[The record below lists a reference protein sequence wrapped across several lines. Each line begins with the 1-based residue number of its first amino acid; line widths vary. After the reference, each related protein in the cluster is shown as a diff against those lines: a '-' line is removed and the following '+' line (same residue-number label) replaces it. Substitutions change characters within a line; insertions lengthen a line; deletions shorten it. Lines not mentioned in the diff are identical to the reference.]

1 MFSPSQ
7 IGISPLTFFKKMPIF
22 VVRNKEGK
30 GKVMFVVICFIL
42 AVILKPFFAK
52 DATDWET
59 SVAWYGLCITFTPI
73 GGIFFWRLF
82 GGH

>member
-1 MFSPSQ
+1 
-7 IGISPLTFFKKMPIF
+7 
-22 VVRNKEGK
+22 
-30 GKVMFVVICFIL
+30 MFVVICFIL